1 MEIVGYI
8 AAIFIGIT
16 LGLIGSGGSILT
28 VPVLVY
34 LFKVDAVVATS
45 YSLFIV
51 GLTSAV
57 GSFSYLK
64 RKMLNAKVIAMFG
77 IPSILSVILTRN
89 FILPAIP
96 AHIASIGSF
105 EVTKDVLLLLLF
117 GILMIGAAYGMIK
130 NKKRHAIPSTA
141 ETKLNLS
148 LLIGHG
154 FFIGFITGLIGAGG
168 GFLIIPALVMLLKI
182 PMKDAVGNSL
192 VIIAA
197 NSFIGFFNSH
207 NHDDINWQLL
217 FSIAALSIVGIFIG
231 IRLSKNVDGAKLKP
245 GFGWFILL
253 MGCYIIIKET
263 LLRSL
268 LS

>member
-1 MEIVGYI
+1 MEIIGYI
-8 AAIFIGIT
+8 AAVLIGIT

-34 LFKVDAVVATS
+34 LFAVDAVSATS

-64 RKMLNAKVIAMFG
+64 RKMINGKVVALFG
-77 IPSILSVILTRN
+77 IPSIISVILTRN
-89 FILPAIP
+89 FLVPAIP
-96 AHIASIGSF
+96 SHITYIGNLHI
-105 EVTKDVLLLLLF
+105 TKDVLMLLLF
-117 GILMIGAAYGMIK
+117 GLLMIAASYGMIR
-130 NKKRHAIPSTA
+130 NKKVAGRVT
-141 ETKLNLS
+141 ETESINWT

-154 FFIGFITGLIGAGG
+154 FFVGMITGLVGAGG

-207 NHDDINWQLL
+207 NHDDINWKLL
-217 FSIAALSIVGIFIG
+217 FSIAALAIAGIFTG
-231 IRLSKNVDGAKLKP
+231 IRLSKNVDGARLKP
-245 GFGWFILL
+245 VFGWFILC
-253 MGCYIIIKET
+253 MGIFIILRET
-263 LLRSL
+263 LFR
-268 LS
+268 

>member
-1 MEIVGYI
+1 MEIAGYI
-8 AAIFIGIT
+8 ASIFIGIS
-16 LGLIGSGGSILT
+16 LGLVGSGGSILT

-34 LFKVDAVVATS
+34 LFSVEPVVATS

-77 IPSILSVILTRN
+77 LPSIISVILTRN
-89 FILPAIP
+89 FIVPAIP
-96 AHIASIGSF
+96 NRILQTGNFLI
-105 EVTKDVLLLLLF
+105 TKDVLLLLLF
-117 GILMIGAAYGMIK
+117 ALLMIAAAYGMIRNRK
-130 NKKRHAIPSTA
+130 NAAAGPVHAESN
-141 ETKLNLS
+141 LNIS
-148 LLIGHG
+148 LLVGHG

-182 PMKDAVGNSL
+182 PIKDAVGNSL

-207 NHDDINWQLL
+207 NHDDINWRLL
-217 FSIAALSIVGIFIG
+217 FTIAALAILGIFIG
-231 IRLSKNVDGAKLKP
+231 IRLSKNMDGQKLKP
-245 GFGWFILL
+245 AFGWFILA
-253 MGCYIIIKET
+253 MGIYILLKET
-263 LLRSL
+263 LFR
-268 LS
+268 

>member
-8 AAIFIGIT
+8 ASIFIGIA

-34 LFKVDAVVATS
+34 LFSVDAVVATS

-64 RKMLNAKVIAMFG
+64 RKMLNGKVIAMFG
-77 IPSILSVILTRN
+77 IPSIISVILTRN
-89 FILPAIP
+89 FLLPAIP
-96 AHIASIGSF
+96 AYIGHIGSL
-105 EVTKDVLLLLLF
+105 EITKEVLLLLLF
-117 GILMIGAAYGMIK
+117 GLLMISAAYGMIK
-130 NKKRHAIPSTA
+130 NRKKNIVDVNSPTTES
-141 ETKLNLS
+141 KLNIS
-148 LLIGHG
+148 LLVGHG

-182 PMKDAVGNSL
+182 PIKDAVGNSL

-207 NHDDINWQLL
+207 NHDDINWRLL
-217 FSIAALSIVGIFIG
+217 FTIAALAIGGIFIG
-231 IRLSKNVDGAKLKP
+231 IRLSKNIDGAKLKP
-245 GFGWFILL
+245 TFGWFILL
-253 MGCYIIIKET
+253 MGVYIIVKET
-263 LLRSL
+263 IL
-268 LS
+268 

>member
-8 AAIFIGIT
+8 AAVFIGIT

-34 LFKVDAVVATS
+34 LFDVDAVIATS

-64 RKMLNAKVIAMFG
+64 RKMINGKVVALFG
-77 IPSILSVILTRN
+77 IPSIISVILTRN
-89 FILPAIP
+89 FVVPAIP
-96 AHIASIGSF
+96 SSIINIGSLHIS
-105 EVTKDVLLLLLF
+105 KDVLMLLLF
-117 GILMIGAAYGMIK
+117 GILMIAAAYGMIK
-130 NKKRHAIPSTA
+130 NKKPVRGAVT
-141 ETKLNLS
+141 ETVSINWT

-154 FFIGFITGLIGAGG
+154 FFVGFITGLIGAGG

-207 NHDDINWQLL
+207 NHDEIDWYLL
-217 FSIAALSIVGIFIG
+217 FTVAALAIAGIFIG
-231 IRLSKNVDGAKLKP
+231 IRLSKNVEGSKLKP
-245 GFGWFILL
+245 AFGWFILC
-253 MGCYIIIKET
+253 MGFFIILRET
-263 LLRSL
+263 LFRH
-268 LS
+268 

>member
-8 AAIFIGIT
+8 AALFIGIT

-34 LFKVDAVVATS
+34 LFGVDAVMATS

-51 GLTSAV
+51 GLTSAF

-64 RKMLNAKVIAMFG
+64 RKMIDGKVVALFG
-77 IPSILSVILTRN
+77 IPSIISVILTRN
-89 FILPAIP
+89 YVVPAIP
-96 AHIASIGSF
+96 DSIVQIGGLQI
-105 EVTKDVLLLLLF
+105 TKDVLMLLLF
-117 GILMIGAAYGMIK
+117 GLLMIAAAYGMIK
-130 NKKRHAIPSTA
+130 NKKPLPNAVTEAVSINWT
-141 ETKLNLS
+141 
-148 LLIGHG
+148 LLVAHG
-154 FFIGFITGLIGAGG
+154 FFVGFITGLIGVGG

-207 NHDDINWQLL
+207 NHDEINWYLL
-217 FSIAALSIVGIFIG
+217 FTIASLSICGIFIG
-231 IRLSKNVDGAKLKP
+231 IRLSKNMDGLKLKP
-245 GFGWFILL
+245 AFGWFVLCMGVFIILR
-253 MGCYIIIKET
+253 ET
-263 LLRSL
+263 LFR
-268 LS
+268 

>member
-8 AAIFIGIT
+8 AAVLIGVT

-34 LFKVDAVVATS
+34 LFGVDAVIATS

-64 RKMLNAKVIAMFG
+64 RKMINGKVVALFG
-77 IPSILSVILTRN
+77 IPSILSVILTRT
-89 FILPAIP
+89 FIVPAIP
-96 AHIASIGSF
+96 AQVNIFNIHIPK
-105 EVTKDVLLLLLF
+105 EVLMLLLF
-117 GILMIGAAYGMIK
+117 GLLMIAAAYGMIK
-130 NKKRHAIPSTA
+130 NKKVSGTIA
-141 ETKLNLS
+141 ETEGINWT

-154 FFIGFITGLIGAGG
+154 FFVGLITGLIGAGG

-182 PMKDAVGNSL
+182 PIKDAVGNSL

-207 NHDDINWQLL
+207 DHDSINWYLL
-217 FSIAALSIVGIFIG
+217 FTIAALAIIGIFIG
-231 IRLSKNVDGAKLKP
+231 IRLSKNMDGTKLKP
-245 GFGWFILL
+245 AFGWFVLIMGIFIIL
-253 MGCYIIIKET
+253 KET
-263 LLRSL
+263 IFR
-268 LS
+268 

>member
-1 MEIVGYI
+1 MEILGYI
-8 AAIFIGIT
+8 AALLIGIT

-34 LFKVDAVVATS
+34 LFGVDAVIATS

-64 RKMLNAKVIAMFG
+64 RKMIDGKVVALFG
-77 IPSILSVILTRN
+77 IPSIISVILTRN
-89 FILPAIP
+89 FIVPAIP
-96 AHIASIGSF
+96 SQINIGGLHIAK
-105 EVTKDVLLLLLF
+105 EVLMLLLF
-117 GILMIGAAYGMIK
+117 GLLMIAAAYGMIK
-130 NKKRHAIPSTA
+130 NKKISGTIA
-141 ETKLNLS
+141 ETESINWS

-154 FFIGFITGLIGAGG
+154 FFVGLITGLVGAGG

-182 PMKDAVGNSL
+182 SIKDAVGNSL

-207 NHDDINWQLL
+207 NHDDINWYLL
-217 FSIAALSIVGIFIG
+217 FSVAALAIAGIFIG
-231 IRLSKNVDGAKLKP
+231 IRLSKNIDGSKIKP
-245 GFGWFILL
+245 AFGWFILA
-253 MGCYIIIKET
+253 MGIFIILRET
-263 LLRSL
+263 IFK
-268 LS
+268 

>member
-8 AAIFIGIT
+8 ASVFIGIT

-28 VPVLVY
+28 VPILVY
-34 LFKVDAVVATS
+34 LFSVDAVVATS

-64 RKMLNAKVIAMFG
+64 RKMLDGKVIAMFG

-89 FILPAIP
+89 YIVPAIP
-96 AHIASIGSF
+96 SHIAQVGNF
-105 EVTKDVLLLLLF
+105 VLTKDILLLLLF
-117 GILMIGAAYGMIK
+117 GLLMIAAAYGMIK
-130 NKKRHAIPSTA
+130 KKKQGLVKPS
-141 ETKLNLS
+141 EHSFNVS
-148 LLIGHG
+148 LLIAHG
-154 FFIGFITGLIGAGG
+154 FLVGFITGLIGAGG

-182 PMKDAVGNSL
+182 PIKDAVGNSL

-207 NHDDINWQLL
+207 NHDDINWRLL
-217 FSIAALSIVGIFIG
+217 FTIAALAIAGIFIG
-231 IRLSKNVDGAKLKP
+231 IRLSKGIDGAKLKP
-245 GFGWFILL
+245 FFGWFILA
-253 MGCYIIIKET
+253 MGIFIILRET
-263 LLRSL
+263 VFKTY
-268 LS
+268 

>member
-8 AAIFIGIT
+8 ASVLIGIT

-34 LFKVDAVVATS
+34 LFGVNPVIATS

-64 RKMLNAKVIAMFG
+64 RKMINGKVVALFG
-77 IPSILSVILTRN
+77 IPSIISVILTRN
-89 FILPAIP
+89 FLVPAIP
-96 AHIASIGSF
+96 DHIISIGQLHIG
-105 EVTKDVLLLLLF
+105 KDVLMLLLF
-117 GILMIGAAYGMIK
+117 GLLMIAASYGMIK
-130 NKKRHAIPSTA
+130 NKKVVAGAIA
-141 ETKLNLS
+141 ETESINWT
-148 LLIGHG
+148 LLAGHG
-154 FFIGFITGLIGAGG
+154 FFVGMITGLVGAGG

-182 PMKDAVGNSL
+182 PIKDAVGNSL

-207 NHDDINWQLL
+207 NHDDINWYLL
-217 FSIAALSIVGIFIG
+217 FSIAALAITGIFIG
-231 IRLSKNVDGAKLKP
+231 IRLSKNIDGTRLKP
-245 GFGWFILL
+245 AFGWFILC
-253 MGCYIIIKET
+253 MGIFI
-263 LLRSL
+263 LLRETIL
-268 LS
+268 R

>member
-8 AAIFIGIT
+8 AAVFIGIT

-34 LFKVDAVVATS
+34 LFGVDAVIATS

-64 RKMLNAKVIAMFG
+64 RKMIDGKVVALFG
-77 IPSILSVILTRN
+77 IPSIISVVLTRN
-89 FILPAIP
+89 FLVPAIP
-96 AHIASIGSF
+96 SHIADIGSLSIS
-105 EVTKDVLLLLLF
+105 KDVLMLLLF
-117 GILMIGAAYGMIK
+117 GLLMIAAAYGMIK
-130 NKKRHAIPSTA
+130 NKQARGTIA
-141 ETKLNLS
+141 ETEGINWT

-154 FFIGFITGLIGAGG
+154 FFVGLITGLIGAGG

-182 PMKDAVGNSL
+182 PIKDAVGNSL

-207 NHDDINWQLL
+207 NHDDINWKLL
-217 FSIAALSIVGIFIG
+217 FSIAALAIAGIFIG
-231 IRLSKNVDGAKLKP
+231 IRLSKNIDGTRLKP
-245 GFGWFILL
+245 AFGWFILT
-253 MGCYIIIKET
+253 MGIFIILKET
-263 LLRSL
+263 VFKF
-268 LS
+268 

>member
-8 AAIFIGIT
+8 AAVFIGIT

-34 LFKVDAVVATS
+34 LFGVDAVIATS

-64 RKMLNAKVIAMFG
+64 RKMINGKVVALFG
-77 IPSILSVILTRN
+77 IPSIISVILTRN
-89 FILPAIP
+89 FVVPAIP
-96 AHIASIGSF
+96 ASIIKIGSLHIN
-105 EVTKDVLLLLLF
+105 KDMLMLLLF
-117 GILMIGAAYGMIK
+117 GLLMVAAAYGMIR
-130 NKKRHAIPSTA
+130 NKKLRGTVTGTEGINWT
-141 ETKLNLS
+141 

-154 FFIGFITGLIGAGG
+154 FFVGFITGLIGAGG

-182 PMKDAVGNSL
+182 PMKDAIGNSL

-207 NHDDINWQLL
+207 NHDDIDWYLL
-217 FSIAALSIVGIFIG
+217 FTIAALAIAGIFIG
-231 IRLSKNVDGAKLKP
+231 IRLSKNIDGAKLKP
-245 GFGWFILL
+245 AFGWFILS
-253 MGCYIIIKET
+253 MGLFIILRET
-263 LLRSL
+263 LLR
-268 LS
+268 

>member
-8 AAIFIGIT
+8 AAVFIGIT
-16 LGLIGSGGSILT
+16 LGLVGSGGSILT

-34 LFKVDAVVATS
+34 LFSVDAVVATS

-77 IPSILSVILTRN
+77 LPSIISVILTRN
-89 FILPAIP
+89 FVVPAIP
-96 AHIASIGSF
+96 AYIGRIGDV
-105 EVTKDVLLLLLF
+105 EITKEVLLLLLF
-117 GILMIGAAYGMIK
+117 GLLMIAAAYGMIR
-130 NKKRHAIPSTA
+130 NKKRIIGSDGT

-154 FFIGFITGLIGAGG
+154 FFVGFITGLIGAGG

-207 NHDDINWQLL
+207 NHDDINWRLL
-217 FSIAALSIVGIFIG
+217 FSIAALAIAGIFIG
-231 IRLSKNVDGAKLKP
+231 IRLSKNMDGTKLKP
-245 GFGWFILL
+245 AFGWLILL
-253 MGCYIIIKET
+253 MGIYIILKET
-263 LLRSL
+263 FLR
-268 LS
+268 

>member
-1 MEIVGYI
+1 MEIIGYI
-8 AAIFIGIT
+8 ASIFIGIS

-34 LFKVDAVVATS
+34 LFAVDPVVATS

-64 RKMLNAKVIAMFG
+64 RKMLNGKVIAMFG
-77 IPSILSVILTRN
+77 IPSIISVILTRN
-89 FILPAIP
+89 FVVPAIP
-96 AHIASIGSF
+96 AYIGTIGSLHI
-105 EVTKDVLLLLLF
+105 TKDLLLLLLF
-117 GILMIGAAYGMIK
+117 ALLMTGAAYGMIK
-130 NKKRHAIPSTA
+130 NRKRIPVQNTG
-141 ETKLNLS
+141 ETESSLNIS

-154 FFIGFITGLIGAGG
+154 LFIGFITGLIGAGG

-207 NHDDINWQLL
+207 NHDDINWRLL
-217 FSIAALSIVGIFIG
+217 FTIAALAITGIFIG
-231 IRLSKNVDGAKLKP
+231 IRLSKNIDGNKLKP
-245 GFGWFILL
+245 AFGWFILA
-253 MGCYIIIKET
+253 MGLYIIIRET
-263 LLRSL
+263 VFR
-268 LS
+268 

>member
-1 MEIVGYI
+1 MEIAGYI
-8 AAIFIGIT
+8 ASIFIGIS
-16 LGLIGSGGSILT
+16 LGLVGSGGSILT

-34 LFKVDAVVATS
+34 LFSVEPVVATS

-77 IPSILSVILTRN
+77 LPSIISVILTRN
-89 FILPAIP
+89 FIVPAIP
-96 AHIASIGSF
+96 NRILQTGNFLI
-105 EVTKDVLLLLLF
+105 TKDVLLLLLF
-117 GILMIGAAYGMIK
+117 ALLMIAAAYGMIK
-130 NKKRHAIPSTA
+130 NRKNAAAGPVHAESN
-141 ETKLNLS
+141 LNIS
-148 LLIGHG
+148 LLVGHG

-182 PMKDAVGNSL
+182 PIKDAVGNSL

-207 NHDDINWQLL
+207 NHDDINWRLL
-217 FSIAALSIVGIFIG
+217 FTIAALAILGIFIG
-231 IRLSKNVDGAKLKP
+231 IRLSQNMDGQKLKP
-245 GFGWFILL
+245 AFGWFILA
-253 MGCYIIIKET
+253 MGIYILLKET
-263 LLRSL
+263 LFR
-268 LS
+268 